1 MSGVVVNVVLLSL
14 SCVSFVVVWVLYL
27 LLLCVE
33 RSVCLPAAVCVGGG
47 RGGEGGNVASDI
59 SKSVILN

>member
-33 RSVCLPAAVCVGGG
+33 RSVCLPVAVCVGGG
-47 RGGEGGNVASDI
+47 GGGGGG
-59 SKSVILN
+59 